1 MVLTAFEKKNSVSDN
16 TTDTVGIAKG
26 DKRNDTATP
35 QNTVYDSKDKEKDSF
50 NQENTIKSFK
60 ASSFISNHRGAR
72 LHSVLRNVWGVEHC
86 PRECWRAFKAR
97 VIRGCTTS
105 EDKVCLCRVTFA
117 LARWHTL
124 LGTGMAASRPSLC
137 FYSPHFSILYY
148 TSHLSNTSKK

>member
-1 MVLTAFEKKNSVSDN
+1 MYFIHTLTTICSFLWHNCHSLQSF
-16 TTDTVGIAKG
+16 
-26 DKRNDTATP
+26 TAH
-35 QNTVYDSKDKEKDSF
+35 
-50 NQENTIKSFK
+50 
-60 ASSFISNHRGAR
+60 NHFQYIQAPRYSQAHPFPINRGAR

-105 EDKVCLCRVTFA
+105 EDKVCLCRVTHA
-117 LARWHTL
+117 LAHWHTL

-137 FYSPHFSILYY
+137 FYSPHFSILHF